1 MRRGEVIP
9 GTDDRW
15 LRLTAPEDVRCE
27 RRGEAP
33 EEPTGA
39 ESYRPDGAE
48 SERGEVN
55 VNVRKADCERKE
67 NVKTRERAR
76 DYAGGYVEACET
88 PRRADCSGYR

>member
-1 MRRGEVIP
+1 
-9 GTDDRW
+9 
-15 LRLTAPEDVRCE
+15 
-27 RRGEAP
+27 
-33 EEPTGA
+33 
-39 ESYRPDGAE
+39 
-48 SERGEVN
+48 